1 LPDPRILTDG
11 GIHNLFLLYQVSAAT
26 QPSFLQQAV
35 YIDNQKKKLCV
46 VGEVHRR
53 FIVTPDIDALLV
65 DLSVDNEQ
73 GLPGLDGDGL
83 ITMDTS

>member
-1 LPDPRILTDG
+1 M
-11 GIHNLFLLYQVSAAT
+11 F
-26 QPSFLQQAV
+26 
-35 YIDNQKKKLCV
+35 
-46 VGEVHRR
+46 GEVSRR

-73 GLPGLDGDGL
+73 GIPGLDGDGL